1 MTIFNNTP
9 VEAYYTVS
17 YGNDVECGSL
27 GGRESVTSTNWD
39 KQPKLKVVFSG
50 LGGNP
55 PTPGHP
61 FWITIPQTGTG
72 LAVTIGISQE

>member
-1 MTIFNNTP
+1 MTINNNTP
-9 VEAYYTVS
+9 VEAYYSVA

-27 GGRESVTSTNWD
+27 GGRQSTSSTNWD
-39 KQPKLKVVFSG
+39 NQAKLKVVFSG

-72 LAVTIGISQE
+72 TAVTIGLYQE